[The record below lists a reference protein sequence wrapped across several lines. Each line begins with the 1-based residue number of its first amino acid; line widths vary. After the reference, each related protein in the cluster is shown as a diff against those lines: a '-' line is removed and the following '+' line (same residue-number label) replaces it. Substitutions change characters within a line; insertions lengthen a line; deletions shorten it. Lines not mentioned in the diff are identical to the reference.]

1 MPSITTW
8 MRLEPGTRTGSIS
21 TGLQARIYDPLWLLA
36 RQWQVGEFQGED
48 NGSPAQAC
56 FQAESAQLTR
66 FQAGAIAPDTMV
78 KAAPYAS
85 EIPLETLV
93 EHERVRPAAG
103 SQTTTAERLRFAV
116 DAGLYFLRLLDRQ
129 STSQNYRE
137 AFIRKYALPPL
148 TEAARSTLDGDSL
161 SFLSV
166 VTGRVPDG
174 RQLYSSLA
182 PAANGVITLPPD
194 LKVAAGDSAEVKE
207 AIQLWRQWYETFF
220 SEPQVDD
227 SCWLPERME
236 YAFSVA
242 ARLTDGEVALTASE
256 YYEGHLDWHDFDLNG
271 EVNLGAGNDNAL
283 TEIKQTLVPAP
294 ISYRGM
300 PAQRFWE
307 FEDARVDFGAV
318 KAGPEELARMLL
330 VEFALSYGNDWFVIP
345 LELPVGSIC
354 RPRSLVV
361 TNTFGE
367 RFLIRSSHDAGE
379 PFSSWR
385 MFQLSSP
392 PQTGTAITMVDRNGP
407 SNSGIGGGIFNS
419 PKNLFLLP
427 PALLKTLENEPV
439 EEVLFLR
446 DEMANMAWG
455 VEKIIE
461 SPSERPLN
469 RFEQQKYPAAPP
481 AVPSGALHYLL
492 ATAVPDY
499 WIPLLPVQSEAG
511 LRLQRGKVL
520 KVDGQLETVGAKG
533 RVLNADRPLA
543 IFEEEIPREG
553 IRVTRS
559 WQLARWHDGSTHLW
573 IGRQKEIGRG
583 EGSSGLRF
591 DSV

>member
-1 MPSITTW
+1 MI
-8 MRLEPGTRTGSIS
+8 
-21 TGLQARIYDPLWLLA
+21 
-36 RQWQVGEFQGED
+36 
-48 NGSPAQAC
+48 
-56 FQAESAQLTR
+56 
-66 FQAGAIAPDTMV
+66 
-78 KAAPYAS
+78 
-85 EIPLETLV
+85 
-93 EHERVRPAAG
+93 
-103 SQTTTAERLRFAV
+103 
-116 DAGLYFLRLLDRQ
+116 
-129 STSQNYRE
+129 
-137 AFIRKYALPPL
+137 
-148 TEAARSTLDGDSL
+148 
-161 SFLSV
+161 
-166 VTGRVPDG
+166 GRVPDA

-182 PAANGVITLPPD
+182 PAANGVINIPPD
-194 LKVAAGDSAEVKE
+194 LKVAPGDSAEVKE

-220 SEPQVDD
+220 SEPQVDAE
-227 SCWLPERME
+227 CWLTERME

-271 EVNLGAGNDNAL
+271 EVNLGAGNDNAIS
-283 TEIKQTLVPAP
+283 EIKQTLVPAP

-345 LELPVGSIC
+345 LDLPVGSIC

-367 RFLIRSSHDAGE
+367 RFLIPTTHHAGE
-379 PFSSWR
+379 PSASWR
-385 MFQLSSP
+385 MFQLCSP
-392 PQTGTAITMVDRNGP
+392 PQTGRSITVLDP
-407 SNSGIGGGIFNS
+407 D
-419 PKNLFLLP
+419 LFLLP

-455 VEKIIE
+455 VEKIVE

-469 RFEQQKYPAAPP
+469 RFEQQQYPPPPAADQ
-481 AVPSGALHYLL
+481 SGVLSYLL

-520 KVDGQLETVGAKG
+520 KLDGQLDTVGAKG
-533 RVLNADRPLA
+533 RVLDADRPLA

-553 IRVTRS
+553 VRVTRS

>member
-1 MPSITTW
+1 MSSITTW

-66 FQAGAIAPDTMV
+66 FQAGAIAPKTMV
-78 KAAPYAS
+78 KAAPYAA

-93 EHERVRPAAG
+93 EHERIRPDAG
-103 SQTTTAERLRFAV
+103 SQTMTGEKLRLAV
-116 DAGLYFLRLLDRQ
+116 DAGMYFLRLLDQQ
-129 STSQNYRE
+129 STSQNYRD

-148 TEAARSTLDGDSL
+148 TEADRSTLDGDSL
-161 SFLSV
+161 SFLGV
-166 VTGRVPDG
+166 MIGRVPDG
-174 RQLYSSLA
+174 RRLYSSLA
-182 PAANGVITLPPD
+182 PAANGVITIPPD
-194 LKVAAGDSAEVKE
+194 LKVAPGDFAEVRQ

-242 ARLTDGEVALTASE
+242 ARLTDGEVPLTAAE
-256 YYEGHLDWHDFDLNG
+256 YYEGHLDWYDFDLNP
-271 EVNLGAGNDNAL
+271 EVSLGARNDNAI
-283 TEIKQTLVPAP
+283 TQVKQTLVPAP
-294 ISYRGM
+294 VTYRGM

-330 VEFALSYGNDWFVIP
+330 VEFAVSYGNDWFVIP
-345 LELPVGSIC
+345 LELSVGSVC

-367 RFLIRSSHDAGE
+367 RFLIRSVHDAGE

-392 PQTGTAITMVDRNGP
+392 PQTGTATTVLDNR
-407 SNSGIGGGIFNS
+407 S
-419 PKNLFLLP
+419 LFLLP

-461 SPSERPLN
+461 SASERPLN
-469 RFEQQKYPAAPP
+469 RFEQQKYPTAPP
-481 AVPSGALHYLL
+481 AGPSDTLNYLL

-520 KVDGQLETVGAKG
+520 QVDGQLETVEAKG

-553 IRVTRS
+553 IRVTRT

-573 IGRQKEIGRG
+573 IGRQKEVGRG

>member
-1 MPSITTW
+1 MSSITTW
-8 MRLEPGTRTGSIS
+8 MRLEPGSRTGDIGS
-21 TGLQARIYDPLWLLA
+21 GLQARIYDPLWLLA

-48 NGSPAQAC
+48 NGSPAKAC
-56 FQAESAQLTR
+56 FQAESARLTR
-66 FQAGAIAPDTMV
+66 FQAGAIAPNTIV
-78 KAAPYAS
+78 KGAPYTGD
-85 EIPLETLV
+85 IPLEALV
-93 EHERVRPAAG
+93 ECERIRPVSGAQPMTPGKLRLAA
-103 SQTTTAERLRFAV
+103 
-116 DAGLYFLRLLDRQ
+116 DAGLHFLRLLDQ
-129 STSQNYRE
+129 QATSQNYRE

-148 TEAARSTLDGDSL
+148 TDADRSALDGESL
-161 SFLSV
+161 SFLGV
-166 VTGRVPDG
+166 MIGRVPDG

-182 PAANGVITLPPD
+182 PAANGMIAIPSD
-194 LKVAAGDSAEVKE
+194 LKIMTGDLAEVRQ

-220 SEPQVDD
+220 REPEVDD

-242 ARLTDGEVALTASE
+242 ARLTDGEVPLTARE
-256 YYEGHLDWHDFDLNG
+256 YYEGHLDWYNFDLNL
-271 EVNLGAGNDNAL
+271 EVSLGAVNDQSISQ
-283 TEIKQTLVPAP
+283 IKQTLVPAP
-294 ISYRGM
+294 VTYRGM

-330 VEFALSYGNDWFVIP
+330 VEFAISYGNDWFVIP
-345 LELPVGSIC
+345 VELPVGSVC

-367 RFLIRSSHDAGE
+367 RFLIRSGHDAGE
-379 PFSSWR
+379 PFDAWR

-392 PQTGTAITMVDRNGP
+392 PQPGTATTVLDA
-407 SNSGIGGGIFNS
+407 
-419 PKNLFLLP
+419 NLFLLP

-455 VEKIIE
+455 VERIIE

-469 RFEQQKYPAAPP
+469 RFEQQTHPTAAP
-481 AVPSGALHYLL
+481 ASPSDTLSYQL
-492 ATAVPDY
+492 ASAVPDY
-499 WIPLLPVQSEAG
+499 WIPLLPVRREDG

-520 KVDGQLETVGAKG
+520 RVEGKIESVGAKG
-533 RVLNADRPLA
+533 RVLNANQPLA

-553 IRVTRS
+553 IRVTRA

-591 DSV
+591 DMV

>member
-1 MPSITTW
+1 MIT
-8 MRLEPGTRTGSIS
+8 I
-21 TGLQARIYDPLWLLA
+21 
-36 RQWQVGEFQGED
+36 
-48 NGSPAQAC
+48 
-56 FQAESAQLTR
+56 
-66 FQAGAIAPDTMV
+66 
-78 KAAPYAS
+78 
-85 EIPLETLV
+85 
-93 EHERVRPAAG
+93 
-103 SQTTTAERLRFAV
+103 
-116 DAGLYFLRLLDRQ
+116 
-129 STSQNYRE
+129 
-137 AFIRKYALPPL
+137 
-148 TEAARSTLDGDSL
+148 
-161 SFLSV
+161 
-166 VTGRVPDG
+166 
-174 RQLYSSLA
+174 
-182 PAANGVITLPPD
+182 PPD
-194 LKVAAGDSAEVKE
+194 LKIAHGDLAEVKE

-220 SEPQVDD
+220 SEPPVDD

-242 ARLTDGEVALTASE
+242 ANLTDGEVPLTAAE
-256 YYEGHLDWHDFDLNG
+256 YYEGQLDWYDFDLNM
-271 EVNLGAGNDNAL
+271 EVSLGARNDNAI
-283 TEIKQTLVPAP
+283 TKVKQTLVPAP
-294 ISYRGM
+294 VTYRGM

-318 KAGPEELARMLL
+318 KAEPEELARMLL
-330 VEFALSYGNDWFVIP
+330 VEFAVSYGNDWFVIP
-345 LELPVGSIC
+345 VELSVGSVC

-367 RFLIRSSHDAGE
+367 RFLIPSSHDAGE
-379 PFSSWR
+379 PSASWR

-392 PQTGTAITMVDRNGP
+392 PQTGTAITVLDP
-407 SNSGIGGGIFNS
+407 
-419 PKNLFLLP
+419 NLFLLP

-469 RFEQQKYPAAPP
+469 RFEQQQYPTPRP
-481 AVPSGALHYLL
+481 ADQSGVLSYLL

-553 IRVTRS
+553 IRVTRA
-559 WQLARWHDGSTHLW
+559 WQLARWHDGSPTS
-573 IGRQKEIGRG
+573 
-583 EGSSGLRF
+583 GSAGKRVAAVK
-591 DSV
+591 DRAVAVRHD